1 MAVNRAPYA
10 QAPPARSQSGL
21 ILPPHLYPPAGAQP
35 KNLAGYIS
43 VPAPGSA
50 PTSIGPKFPYL
61 VPTTMRAV
69 FNQVG
74 NNFVGGG
81 FTEGTGSLIWQIWDN
96 GDPIE
101 DFENIDFSL
110 GNVAQPTWT
119 APIIFE
125 EGHLVD
131 FVIIN
136 PVGGP
141 IPADSGQVGATLRGW
156 LYNRLDVGGQEWAI

>member
-21 ILPPHLYPPAGAQP
+21 YLPPHLYPPAGAQP
-35 KNLAGYIS
+35 KNLAGYIP
-43 VPAPGSA
+43 VPATGSPA
-50 PTSIGPKFPYL
+50 TVILSYR

-74 NNFVGGG
+74 NNFVGNN
-81 FTEGTGSLIWQIWDN
+81 FTEGTDALIWQIWDN
-96 GDPIE
+96 AVPIE
-101 DFENIDFSL
+101 DFEHIDFSL

-125 EGHLVD
+125 EGHEIEYV
-131 FVIIN
+131 VIN
-136 PVGGP
+136 PAGGP
-141 IPADSGQVGATLRGW
+141 ILGGSGQAGATLRGW
-156 LYNRLDVGGQEWAI
+156 LYNRLDVGDQEWAI